1 MSKRFLSPIN
11 LISLPSDPAT
21 GTEGDIYYN
30 NVDDKIKMYS
40 NGAWVIVG
48 STGTLPSG
56 GSVGQILAKAS
67 NTDYAVEWIEN
78 YADYTEIVKLKVK
91 NDGTRALY
99 KGEPVYVTGSDG
111 TNVLVGRSSNATE
124 GGSSKTIGILEE
136 NLSTNGIGF
145 VVKEGKLG
153 TLDTSLAGAVG
164 DPVWLGVDGA
174 LIYGLA
180 NKPYAPAHLVY
191 LGVVTKKNSSTG
203 EIFVQVQNGFELQEL
218 HNVSIG
224 YGNSIADNELLAYDS
239 TSSTWV
245 NQTALEAKVAPLD
258 SNNLIP
264 PIHIPDYE
272 LLLVKNMESTTLSA
286 LTPVCIDTHPPGQ
299 LPTVRKAD
307 ATDTLI
313 ASRMPAVGLTIE
325 SVTSE
330 SNTNIVTSGLI
341 SDLDLTGYADGDYLY
356 VAVGGGFTTTRPNGS
371 STIQKVARIISVDN
385 GTIFVYGNS
394 SYEEM
399 PGLSDGKVFIG
410 NSSNVA
416 IQQTLN
422 TSLVPEVSNLYY
434 TTERAQDDASALFTG
449 GTHSGLT
456 VDYVDGSNILNITN
470 TGVLS
475 ISGVTGEIN
484 FTASTGTTQA
494 SLSQTFKDLVDSKA
508 PSNAPT
514 FTGSVSL
521 PSTTH
526 IGTITSIELGYL
538 DGVSSPI
545 QTQLDGKSSTSHDHT
560 GTYQPVDAELTA
572 LANTTSDIDKLPYY
586 TGAGTASTT
595 TLTSFGRSLIDDTS
609 AENAR
614 TTMGVVIG
622 TDVQAHD
629 PDLTAIAGLIG
640 TAGFLKKTAADT
652 WALDNSSYSTTSHN
666 HTVDSLSNVVIT
678 GTPSDGQALVWDTTT
693 SKWVNET
700 VVQDLSSYLTILNA
714 ASTYQPKD
722 QDLTDIA
729 ALSGNGI
736 LKKTAGAW
744 GMDTSTYLT
753 SYTETDTLETV
764 TDRGATSTNAITIS
778 NTTQSTTPTTGALI
792 ISGGVGISKDVWID
806 GDLHVN
812 GTTITENTQTVA
824 THDNLIY
831 LNAAQDTTVT
841 NAVGDGTYVTY
852 TAENNYTPGMD
863 IRITGMDPSGY
874 NISSA
879 DGLTV
884 FSATSTQFIVA
895 KTTTGSF
902 VSGGTAH
909 AKTEANPDLGFAG
922 GYYNAGYAH
931 AGLFRDATDGVFKIF
946 DGYTPEPDES
956 VNIDTTHASFSFAPI
971 KVESLDV
978 VDASTTR
985 TNLGLAIGTNVQAY
999 SSTLAGI
1006 NTLGSGTGFLKNTGG
1021 TWSYDN
1027 STYLTTGSASS
1038 TYAPINNPTFT
1049 GTVSGITKTMVGLGN
1064 VEDTAL
1070 STWAGSTNLT
1080 TLGTIATGT
1089 WNATAIG
1096 YTKGGTGL
1104 TSLGTAGQVLKVN
1117 ATQDGLEWGVGAS
1130 EASGVAAVTSD
1141 PPANP
1146 LTNQVWQDLDTGRIY
1161 IYDGTYWV
1169 EVQQNGSLGMLRYL
1183 GASATDPTYSI
1194 DGSDLQ
1200 AGEVYYNT
1208 VDQRLR
1214 VYSGTV
1220 WKTVY
1225 TLEDIAGTTNEV
1237 QVTGGP
1243 GSVVIGLPD
1252 DVTIGRDLAVTRNL
1266 TVTGDLTVNGNTTTI
1281 NTTQL
1286 LVEDDIVTL
1295 NSNVTGTPSGNAG
1308 VEVERGTLANVAIR
1322 WNETEDQWEYTN
1334 DGVEYQSIGSGG
1346 GAVSTMT
1353 ALSNSFWL
1361 GA

>member
-1 MSKRFLSPIN
+1 MSKKFLSPIN
-11 LISLPSDPAT
+11 LLNLPSDPSS

-30 NVDDKIKMYS
+30 TIDDKIKVYT
-40 NGAWVIVG
+40 NGAWQVVG

-56 GSVGQILAKAS
+56 GSTGQILAKSS

-91 NDGTRALY
+91 NDGTRELY
-99 KGEPVYVTGSDG
+99 KGQPVYVTGSDG
-111 TNVLVGRSSNATE
+111 TNVLVGRSSNTTE
-124 GGSSKTIGILEE
+124 GGSSKTIGLLAE
-136 NLSTNGIGF
+136 NLSINGQGF

-153 TLDTSLAGAVG
+153 TLDTSSAGAVG

-174 LIYGLA
+174 LIYGLT
-180 NKPYAPAHLVY
+180 NKPYGPEHLVY
-191 LGVVTKKNSSTG
+191 LGIVTKKNNSTG
-203 EIFVQVQNGFELQEL
+203 EIFVQVQNGFEIREL
-218 HNVSIG
+218 HDVGIG
-224 YGNSIADNELLAYDS
+224 YAESISDNELLAYDIS
-239 TSSTWV
+239 SSTWK

-272 LLLVKNMESTTLSA
+272 LMLVKNGESSALSL

-299 LPTVRKAD
+299 LPVIKKAD

-313 ASRMPAVGLTIE
+313 ASRMPAIGLTIE
-325 SVTSE
+325 NVTSG
-330 SNTNIVTSGLI
+330 SNTNIITSGLI
-341 SDLDLTGYADGDYLY
+341 SGLDLTGYSDADYLY
-356 VAVGGGFTTTRPNGS
+356 VAVGGGLTKIRPNGT

-385 GTIFVYGNS
+385 GTLFVYGNFK
-394 SYEEM
+394 YEEM
-399 PGLSDGKVFIG
+399 PGLSNGKIFIG
-410 NSSNVA
+410 DSNNVA
-416 IQQTLN
+416 TQQTLN
-422 TSLVPEVSNLYY
+422 TSLVPELSNLYY

-449 GTHSGLT
+449 GIHSGLT
-456 VDYVDGSNILNITN
+456 VDYIDGSNILNITN
-470 TGVLS
+470 TGVIS
-475 ISGVTGEIN
+475 ISGTTGEIN
-484 FTASTGTTQA
+484 FTNSTGTTQA
-494 SLSQTFKDLVDSKA
+494 SISQTFKDLVDSKA

-526 IGTITSIELGYL
+526 IGNVTSIEIGYI
-538 DGVSSPI
+538 DGVTGPI
-545 QTQLDGKSSTSHDHT
+545 QTQLNDKSDLSHTHT
-560 GTYQPVDAELTA
+560 GVYQPVDPELTA
-572 LANTTSDIDKLPYY
+572 LSNTISDVDKLPYY
-586 TGAGTASTT
+586 TGTGTAGTT

-629 PDLTAIAGLIG
+629 PDLTAIASLIG

-652 WALDNSSYSTTSHN
+652 WALDNTSYSTTSHN

-678 GTPSDGQALVWDTTT
+678 GTPLDGQALVWDTAT
-693 SKWVNET
+693 SKWINET
-700 VVQDLSSYLTILNA
+700 VVQDLSSYLTISNA

-722 QDLTDIA
+722 QDLTDIS
-729 ALSGNGI
+729 ALTGNGI
-736 LKKTAGAW
+736 LRKTAGTW
-744 GMDTSTYLT
+744 GMDSSSYLT
-753 SYTETDTLETV
+753 SYTETDTLSSV
-764 TDRGATSTNAITIS
+764 TSRGATTSNAITIS
-778 NTTQSTTPTTGALI
+778 NATQSTTPTSGALI
-792 ISGGVGISKDVWID
+792 ISGGVGIAKDVWID
-806 GDLHVN
+806 GNLHVN
-812 GTTITENTQTVA
+812 GTTVTENTKTVA

-831 LNAAQDTTVT
+831 LNAAIDTTIT

-852 TAENNYTPGMD
+852 TADNDYVSGMD
-863 IRITGMDPSGY
+863 IRITGMNPSGY
-874 NISSA
+874 NISSG
-879 DGLTV
+879 DGLTIY
-884 FSATSTQFIVA
+884 SATATQFVVA
-895 KTTTGSF
+895 KTTTGAF
-902 VSGGTAH
+902 ISGGIAH
-909 AKTEANPDLGFAG
+909 AKLEANPDLGFAG
-922 GYYNAGYAH
+922 GYYSSGYAH
-931 AGLFRDATDGVFKIF
+931 AGLFRDASDGVFKIF
-946 DGYTPEPDES
+946 DGYTPEPDEA
-956 VNIDTTHASFSFAPI
+956 VNIDTGHASFSFAPI
-971 KVESLDV
+971 KVDYLEV
-978 VDASTTR
+978 VDSSTTR

-999 SSTLAGI
+999 SALLTGI
-1006 NTLGSGTGFLKNTGG
+1006 NTLGSGTGLLKNTAG

-1027 STYLTTGSASS
+1027 STYLTTSSASS
-1038 TYAPINNPTFT
+1038 TYAPISSPTFT
-1049 GTVSGITKTMVGLGN
+1049 GTVSGITKSMVGLGN
-1064 VEDTAL
+1064 VENTTL
-1070 STWAGSTNLT
+1070 STWTGSTNLT
-1080 TLGTIATGT
+1080 TLGTISTGT

-1104 TSLGTAGQVLKVN
+1104 TTLGTAGQVLKVN
-1117 ATQDGLEWGVGAS
+1117 STQDGLEWGIGAS
-1130 EASGVAAVTSD
+1130 ANGVAAVTSD
-1141 PPANP
+1141 PPASP

-1183 GASATDPTYSI
+1183 GASATNPIYSI

-1220 WKTVY
+1220 WNTVY
-1225 TLEDIAGTTNEV
+1225 TLEDISGTTNQV
-1237 QVTGGP
+1237 KVTGGA
-1243 GSVVIGLPD
+1243 GSTVLGLPD
-1252 DVTIGRDLAVTRNL
+1252 DVTIPRDLAVTRNL

-1286 LVEDDIVTL
+1286 LVEDDIITL
-1295 NSNVTGTPSGNAG
+1295 NSAITGTPSGNAG
-1308 VEVERGTLANVAIR
+1308 VEVERGTLSNVAIR